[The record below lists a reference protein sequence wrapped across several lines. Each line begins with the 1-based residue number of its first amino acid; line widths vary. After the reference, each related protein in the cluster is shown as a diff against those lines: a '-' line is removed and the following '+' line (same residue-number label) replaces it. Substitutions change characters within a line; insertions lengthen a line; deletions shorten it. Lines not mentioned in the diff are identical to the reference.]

1 MTAVDTPCENLF
13 WLFAPESNAKRGL
26 DMRALR
32 FHQFGSFD
40 NLKIETLPDP
50 QPKRDEVVVR
60 IRAASLNPS
69 DAKNVLGRMEG
80 TTLPRIPGRDFAGV
94 VVNGPSQMIGAEVWG
109 TGGDVGFT
117 RDGAYAE
124 LLVVPVTGVRSKP
137 KKLSFEEAAAVGTN
151 FVTASIG
158 LIQTAHFQ
166 AGETVLV
173 TGAAGGVGSAVTQ
186 IAKWKRGRTI
196 GVDRAPMS
204 PQRQA
209 EYGIDHFLLS
219 DPGENYKSMIDGAL
233 QFTSA
238 KGVNVAFDCVG
249 GPLFEPSF
257 RTLGQL
263 GRQVNI
269 TSVGDRRVCF
279 DLLDFYHRRLSLYGV
294 DSRSYDTVACAAILE
309 QLTPGFESGALKPIP
324 IVKRFTLSDAVQ
336 AFTQVND
343 GSLHGKAVL
352 IFQ

>member
-1 MTAVDTPCENLF
+1 
-13 WLFAPESNAKRGL
+13 
-26 DMRALR
+26 MRALR
-32 FHQFGSFD
+32 FHLFGSFD

-50 QPKRDEVVVR
+50 DPKPDEVVVR
-60 IRAASLNPS
+60 VRAASLNPS

-124 LLVVPVTGVRSKP
+124 LLVVPVNGVRSKP
-137 KKLSFEEAAAVGTN
+137 QNLSFEEAAAVGTN
-151 FVTASIG
+151 FVTATIG

-173 TGAAGGVGSAVTQ
+173 TGAAGGVGSAVAQ
-186 IAKWKRGRTI
+186 IAKWKGGRTI

-204 PQRQA
+204 PQLEA

-219 DPGENYKSMIDGAL
+219 DPLENYKSMIDGAL

-249 GPLFEPSF
+249 GPLFEPSL

-324 IVKRFTLSDAVQ
+324 IVKRFTLSDYEGTGVTG
-336 AFTQVND
+336 AFFLLGAGCLIGRPGAWVLRRECGPDQRSRQSRTR
-343 GSLHGKAVL
+343 SLL
-352 IFQ
+352 